1 MTIRMLESRPQ
12 SHVRVEEPSQVG
24 ECRRI
29 AQRMAEAH
37 DFDVTEVGRI
47 GIVAT
52 ELATNLVKHAG
63 RGEVL
68 IQALDDEFG
77 TNIEFVSMD
86 RGPGMHVEACMRDG
100 HSTAGTAGTGLGAIS
115 RLSTFFDVYSEIGR
129 GTVAVSRIS
138 RGSLSPDERSRRR
151 AASMEFGAICVAL
164 AGEIECGDTWSIAER
179 GGMVAI
185 MMADGLGHGSLAAA
199 SSRGAA
205 AAFAERPFE
214 QPCEAMQHFHAK
226 LSGGRGSAAAVAL
239 LDREKSTVTYAGVG
253 NIAGSVVSAD
263 RSKGMVSHNGT
274 LGVQLLRRQQFEYEL
289 AGDSKIVMHSDGVS
303 ARWSLNNYPGLFV
316 RHSSIIAAVLYRDHA
331 RATDD
336 ATIIVARG
344 RP

>member
-1 MTIRMLESRPQ
+1 MHMLESRLQ
-12 SHVRVEEPSQVG
+12 SRVRVEDASQIG

-37 DFDVTEVGRI
+37 DFDATEMGRI

-63 RGEVL
+63 RGEML

-77 TNIEFVSMD
+77 ISIELVAMD
-86 RGPGMHVEACMRDG
+86 HGPGMHVETCMRDG

-115 RLSTFFDVYSEIGR
+115 RLSTFFDVYSLTDR

-138 RGSLSPDERSRRR
+138 RGSLSPARRSRRR
-151 AASMEFGAICVAL
+151 TGTVEFGAICVAL
-164 AGEIECGDTWSIAER
+164 AGEVECGDTWRIAEC
-179 GGMVAI
+179 GDTAAI
-185 MMADGLGHGSLAAA
+185 MIADGLGHGALAAT
-199 SSRGAA
+199 SSQAA
-205 AAFAERPFE
+205 AATFAERPFE
-214 QPCEAMQHFHAK
+214 QPCEAMQRFHAK
-226 LSGGRGSAAAVAL
+226 LSGGRGSAAAVAI
-239 LDREKSTVTYAGVG
+239 LDREKSSVTYAGVG
-253 NIAGSVVSAD
+253 NIAGSVVSAE
-263 RSKGMVSHNGT
+263 RSKGMVSHNGI

-289 AGDSKIVMHSDGVS
+289 LGDSKVVMHSDGVS
-303 ARWSLNNYPGLFV
+303 TRWSLNNYPGLFV

-336 ATIIVARG
+336 VTIIVARG